1 MRKNRG
7 ALVLAALTA
16 LAAAC
21 AVEPSVKTKVEIPGT
36 AAVRWDAYKEIVL
49 TNFWQEKEAKDFDLN
64 KALIEYL
71 RNEIAPQFKGKL
83 SSATIAWDTAEM
95 VNNKEAW
102 KQVVPQPQDR
112 IILTGKAQFTQD
124 LRKALL
130 AKDRRAIDDGPFAPE
145 KAWAERK
152 AFTFKIEFYLIN
164 PESGEILFRKDF
176 LEAQDYENSKE
187 PAEFAFS
194 DLMQRIKLKLFR
206 LFFGSEKSQERYLLR
221 R

>member
-1 MRKNRG
+1 MF
-7 ALVLAALTA
+7 AALTA
-16 LAAAC
+16 GC
-21 AVEPSVKTKVEIPGT
+21 AVEPLVKTRVEIPAT
-36 AAVRWDAYKEIVL
+36 AAVKWDAYKEIIL

-71 RNEIAPQFKGKL
+71 RNEIAPQIKGKL
-83 SSATIAWDTAEM
+83 SSTTITWETAEM

-102 KQVVPQPQDR
+102 KQVVPQPRDR
-112 IILTGKAQFTQD
+112 LILTGKAQFTQD

-130 AKDRRAIDDGPFAPE
+130 AKDRRSIDDGPFAPE
-145 KAWAERK
+145 KAWSERM
-152 AFTFKIEFYLIN
+152 AFTFKIEFFLIN
-164 PESGEILFRKDF
+164 PESGEILLRKDF

-206 LFFGSEKSQERYLLR
+206 LFFGSERNQERYLLR

>member
-1 MRKNRG
+1 MF
-7 ALVLAALTA
+7 AMLTV
-16 LAAAC
+16 AC
-21 AVEPSVKTKVEIPGT
+21 AVEPSIKTRVEIPGT
-36 AAVRWDAYKEIVL
+36 AAVQWDAYKEIVL
-49 TNFWQEKEAKDFDLN
+49 TNFWQEKETKDFDLN

-83 SSATIAWDTAEM
+83 SSTTITWDTAEM

-102 KQVVPQPQDR
+102 KQVVPQPRDR
-112 IILTGKAQFTQD
+112 LILTGKAQFTQD

-130 AKDRRAIDDGPFAPE
+130 AKDRRAIDDGPFTPE
-145 KAWAERK
+145 KAWAERL
-152 AFTFKIEFYLIN
+152 AFTIKIEFYLIN
-164 PESGEILFRKDF
+164 PESGEILLRKDF

-206 LFFGSEKSQERYLLR
+206 LFFGSERNQERYLLR